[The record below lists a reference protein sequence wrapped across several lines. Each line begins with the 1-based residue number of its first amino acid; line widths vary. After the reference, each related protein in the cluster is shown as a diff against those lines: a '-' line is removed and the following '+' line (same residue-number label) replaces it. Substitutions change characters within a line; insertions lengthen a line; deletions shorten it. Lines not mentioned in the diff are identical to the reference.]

1 MTDDASPLNTHQ
13 GKVIAVR
20 GNVVDVRF
28 PLPLP
33 GRNHQLRTGANRN
46 IILEV
51 QTFVD
56 VNTVRCIALN
66 ATRRLSRGMVA
77 ENRGACSKCRS
88 ANDYRNACSMCLVMR
103 LMAEED

>member
-1 MTDDASPLNTHQ
+1 MTDNASPLNTHQ

-77 ENRGACSKCRS
+77 ENRGACSQ
-88 ANDYRNACSMCLVMR
+88 NAGRRTTTGTHAQCVW
-103 LMAEED
+103 